1 MPKNKG
7 KGGKQFRK
15 NKTGTT
21 DEKRE
26 LVFRE
31 DGQAYAQVLRCLG
44 GERLEVFCFDGQKRL
59 CHMPRSLKRNRVII
73 CQNDIILVSLRSYQD
88 QKCDALHRYT
98 SDESKQ
104 LKAFGELPETALLG
118 DEEKQEIDVTFDAE
132 SQSDDV
138 EATNADSGN
147 ESLSEE

>member
-1 MPKNKG
+1 MPKNLG
-7 KGGKQFRK
+7 KGGKHFRK
-15 NKTGTT
+15 NKSNTT

-44 GERLEVFCFDGQKRL
+44 GERLDVFCFDGQKRL
-59 CHMPRSLKRNRVII
+59 CHMPRSLKRNRIII

-88 QKCDALHRYT
+88 QKCDALHKYT
-98 SDESKQ
+98 LEEARQ

-118 DEEKQEIDVTFDAE
+118 EEEKQETEVTFDTTE
-132 SQSDDV
+132 KSV
-138 EATNADSGN
+138 SG
-147 ESLSEE
+147 SSSENDEEDE